1 MATCAIVASKV
12 KITGF
17 VKDQTKTNTKLKNL
31 KKGAASRILCF
42 EIDALEENDFVNTT
56 VRL

>member
-17 VKDQTKTNTKLKNL
+17 KKYKPKTNAKLKNL
-31 KKGAASRILCF
+31 KIGAATLILCF
-42 EIDALEENDFVNTT
+42 ELDALVENDLGNTT
-56 VRL
+56 VR